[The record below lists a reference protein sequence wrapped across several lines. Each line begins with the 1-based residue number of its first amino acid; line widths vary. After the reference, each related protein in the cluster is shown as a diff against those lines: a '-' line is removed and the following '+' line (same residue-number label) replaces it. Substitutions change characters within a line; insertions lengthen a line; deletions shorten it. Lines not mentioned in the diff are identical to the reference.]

1 MTVLD
6 YLSDVLN
13 FRVMVTSALAN
24 SYIAFALVLVVIGIV
39 AMLRKFPDSLR
50 GTIILEIILRAM
62 FELVMVFFSIQENI
76 ILLREEKEEQEDY
89 RYDDDD
95 YDD

>member
-1 MTVLD
+1 
-6 YLSDVLN
+6 
-13 FRVMVTSALAN
+13 MVTSALAKTL
-24 SYIAFALVLVVIGIV
+24 YIAFALVLVVIGIV
-39 AMLRKFPDSLR
+39 AMFAANFLIGLI